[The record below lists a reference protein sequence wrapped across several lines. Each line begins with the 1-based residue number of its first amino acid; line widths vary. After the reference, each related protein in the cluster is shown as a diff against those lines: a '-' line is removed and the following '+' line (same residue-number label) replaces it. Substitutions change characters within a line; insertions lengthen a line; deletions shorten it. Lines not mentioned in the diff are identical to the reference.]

1 MLTINEPAIPSEREM
16 MMARESQR
24 QLGGV
29 EFAVGE
35 SVTLQ
40 IAGKSI
46 AVPAGVV
53 AVLGEIIRRM
63 AEGKAVAVVPL
74 EEEVSPQEA
83 AELLGVSRPYAAKL
97 FDKGAIPS
105 RKVGTHRRAVIGDV
119 LAYRQREKEARLRAL
134 DELSE
139 ESQQLGM
146 GY

>member
-1 MLTINEPAIPSEREM
+1 MLTINKPVVPSERDM
-16 MMARESQR
+16 RMAQESQR

-29 EFAVGE
+29 EFAKGE
-35 SVTLQ
+35 SATLQ
-40 IAGKSI
+40 IDGKSI
-46 AVPAGVV
+46 SVPAGIAAVV
-53 AVLGEIIRRM
+53 GELIRRM

-97 FDKGAIPS
+97 FDRGAIPS
-105 RKVGTHRRAVIGDV
+105 RRVGTHRRALIGDV

-134 DELSE
+134 DELGE
-139 ESQQLGM
+139 ESQRLGM

>member
-1 MLTINEPAIPSEREM
+1 MLTINKPVVPSEQDM
-16 MMARESQR
+16 KLAQESQR

-29 EFAVGE
+29 EFAKNE
-35 SVTLQ
+35 PMTLQ
-40 IAGKSI
+40 IDGKSI
-46 AVPAGVV
+46 AVPAGIA
-53 AVLGEIIRRM
+53 AVMKELIRRM

-74 EEEVSPQEA
+74 EEEISPQEA

-97 FDKGAIPS
+97 FDQGAIPS
-105 RKVGTHRRAVIGDV
+105 RRVGTHRRALIGDV

-139 ESQQLGM
+139 ESQRLGM